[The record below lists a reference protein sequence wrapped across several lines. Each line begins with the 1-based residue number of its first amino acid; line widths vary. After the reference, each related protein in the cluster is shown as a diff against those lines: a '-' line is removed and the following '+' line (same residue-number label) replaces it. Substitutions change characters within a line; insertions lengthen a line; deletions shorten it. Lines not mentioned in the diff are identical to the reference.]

1 MSTTETLPATQNAAG
16 VETPAWSAD
25 APASVSA
32 PDAAP
37 TAVAADP
44 WTGEPMADTAALA
57 SASDPWADAGA
68 TPSVDAAD
76 PWAEASDGG
85 ASAAAADPWAT
96 SDGGAAADWLS
107 SGAATP
113 DAAPDTGLAALWHQW
128 QTDGLPIQGW
138 INDGLAWSVDHLR
151 PFFQS
156 VRAPID
162 ATLTGVTDLLLAVP
176 MPAMIVLATLLAWQF
191 AGRTLAIGTA
201 VSLAAVAVLGI
212 WPDAMVTLAL
222 VLTAL
227 LFCVLIGL
235 PAGVLL
241 ASSDRT
247 QRWTRPLLDAMQTT
261 PAFVYLVPVVML
273 FGIGNVPGVI
283 VTIVFALP
291 PLIRLTN
298 LGIRQ
303 VRPDLI
309 EASRAY
315 GASPWQLL
323 WKVQLPLAM
332 PSIMAGINQALMLSL
347 SMVVI
352 ASMIAVGGLGQM
364 VLRGIGRLDM
374 GLATVGGLG
383 IVLLAIVLD
392 RLTQAMGVPRRGSD
406 RWWQNGPVGLVARL
420 ARPRA
425 TAQAPA
431 TPAATEPSAPKADA
445 AAKAASP
452 AAQRSA
458 AAPAKPRSLPGQPAV

>member
-1 MSTTETLPATQNAAG
+1 MNDTTQETAAIDD
-16 VETPAWSAD
+16 PR
-25 APASVSA
+25 APA
-32 PDAAP
+32 DAAP
-37 TAVAADP
+37 AQAQAQ
-44 WTGEPMADTAALA
+44 
-57 SASDPWADAGA
+57 ASDPWAADTTLQPA
-68 TPSVDAAD
+68 DAD
-76 PWAEASDGG
+76 PWGAGG
-85 ASAAAADPWAT
+85 TAGTDATAGVDWLDAAAAPMPE
-96 SDGGAAADWLS
+96 
-107 SGAATP
+107 P
-113 DAAPDTGLAALWHQW
+113 DAGLAGLWQ
-128 QTDGLPIQGW
+128 QVATDGLPVQGW
-138 INDGLAWSVDHLR
+138 INEGLHWVVENFR
-151 PFFQS
+151 PFFQA

-176 MPAMIVLATLLAWQF
+176 APALIALVTLLAWQF
-191 AGRTLAIGTA
+191 AGRGLAVGA
-201 VSLAAVAVLGI
+201 ALSLGLVALLGI

-222 VLTAL
+222 VLTSL
-227 LFCVLIGL
+227 LFCVVIGL
-235 PAGVLL
+235 PMGIVLA
-241 ASSDRT
+241 ASERA

-291 PLIRLTN
+291 PLVRLTN
-298 LGIRQ
+298 LGLRQ

-315 GASPWQLL
+315 GASPLQLL

-392 RLTQAMGVPRRGSD
+392 RLTQAMGQPRRASA
-406 RWWQNGPVGLVARL
+406 RWWHTGPAGLVL
-420 ARPRA
+420 RA
-425 TAQAPA
+425 VRGKP
-431 TPAATEPSAPKADA
+431 
-445 AAKAASP
+445 
-452 AAQRSA
+452 
-458 AAPAKPRSLPGQPAV
+458 AAPAPQAAPLATPRNSAA